1 MSAAERSDVGR
12 RMERCSARH
21 VRLFCGTCFR
31 SHSGRLLRGFWAFW
45 GSPRSP
51 GRPVRRS
58 VEYTPIRGAHPRFVN
73 LAMWRLCHSALFCAV
88 RGLFLSGSLDLNVKL
103 KWATHPP
110 RRNNSVVTV
119 VDTVTPDIPLLVAGS
134 RSSPP
139 SFSGACSVPGSQ
151 AHRRRCS
158 RGLQISNRSSEFS
171 QRVRKVAWRRTRLRS
186 RRLGESP
193 PSPTSSR
200 PTILE

>member
-1 MSAAERSDVGR
+1 MLLFACVSPPREETRNGETHGVAIFASSINRNTRKYPCGEVEGCMALRSRCRLPIPPAATRTSPP
-12 RMERCSARH
+12 SKP
-21 VRLFCGTCFR
+21 
-31 SHSGRLLRGFWAFW
+31 LLP
-45 GSPRSP
+45 S
-51 GRPVRRS
+51 
-58 VEYTPIRGAHPRFVN
+58 
-73 LAMWRLCHSALFCAV
+73 
-88 RGLFLSGSLDLNVKL
+88 
-103 KWATHPP
+103 P

-119 VDTVTPDIPLLVAGS
+119 VDTVTPDIPLAGS

-158 RGLQISNRSSEFS
+158 RGLQIWNLSSEFS

-186 RRLGESP
+186 CRLGESP
-193 PSPTSSR
+193 PSPASSR